1 MSEQSFSNANMGSE
15 TVNGSAA
22 SFVSQKRFYDDA
34 NFPKG
39 FKRSGDFT
47 SKEAELL
54 ELHGYAM
61 KSLAEGK
68 ILPCTA
74 DEAQFVEVIKGNI
87 APSSLL
93 EQIWLK
99 YRKLAQGKPFYAV
112 VGTVH
117 LPATKP
123 EVEVEVELEAVFD
136 VDIEDDVQDEPE
148 PEDKE

>member
-1 MSEQSFSNANMGSE
+1 MSEQSISNANKGSE

-22 SFVSQKRFYDDA
+22 SFVAHKRFYDDV

-54 ELHGYAM
+54 ELHGYAL
-61 KSLAEGK
+61 KNLTEGK
-68 ILPCTA
+68 VLPCTP
-74 DEAQFVEVIKGNI
+74 DEAQFVDVIKGNRT
-87 APSSLL
+87 PSSLL

-99 YRKLAQGKPFYAV
+99 YRKLALGKPFYAV

-117 LPATKP
+117 LPAAKP
-123 EVEVEVELEAVFD
+123 ESEPEAVFD
-136 VDIEDDVQDEPE
+136 DVDIDDVQEEPE